1 MTEMAEPLPL
11 CLRCKTV
18 RLDVLESDAE
28 ITFFACSTCR
38 RHYTRKAGAGLT
50 FRWGNPL
57 SLALYGVIYAET
69 APPHAE
75 RLADHLADGKDP
87 AVLERYVREIELE
100 LDDPTQAVAEIL
112 PMVVP
117 KTEENLREFL
127 RLVADRLRQ
136 RAVR

>member
-1 MTEMAEPLPL
+1 MTETAEPAPL

-18 RLDVLESDAE
+18 PLDVLESDDE
-28 ITFFACSTCR
+28 IAFFACSRCR
-38 RHYTRKAGAGLT
+38 RQYTRAAGAGLT

-75 RLADHLADGKDP
+75 RLADQLADGKDP
-87 AVLERYVREIELE
+87 AVLERYAQEIELE
-100 LDDPTQAVAEIL
+100 LDDPTQAITEIL
-112 PMVVP
+112 PMAVP
-117 KTEENLREFL
+117 KTEEDLREFL
-127 RLVADRLRQ
+127 RLFADRLRQ